1 MTTGRINQIA
11 IEKRETKQSRRTEV
25 NAWEGGSMRPALVK
39 ISGQWTK
46 DPRSSVHAPRESRLR
61 SRTTRANGRHENQA
75 SRGLHAPTK
84 ARQITRCGP
93 TAHRESGDSARQFV
107 KPPYE
112 QDACAIISSRQRLL
126 ASDTYT
132 GAPTPCGHQNALT
145 GLFCREI
152 HRLIESHTTSRA
164 IERHQTREKR
174 SSSCTTFL
182 KHTLLTY
189 EKGCVFGL
197 WLCYIIH

>member
-1 MTTGRINQIA
+1 MNQRHEI
-11 IEKRETKQSRRTEV
+11 KRPR
-25 NAWEGGSMRPALVK
+25 AL
-39 ISGQWTK
+39 SG
-46 DPRSSVHAPRESRLR
+46 SRLR
-61 SRTTRANGRHENQA
+61 SRSQPGNENGQESA

-152 HRLIESHTTSRA
+152 HRAIHHTRPAEPSSA
-164 IERHQTREKR
+164 IRHGR
-174 SSSCTTFL
+174 
-182 KHTLLTY
+182 
-189 EKGCVFGL
+189 CVHQVVQLF
-197 WLCYIIH
+197 

>member
-1 MTTGRINQIA
+1 MPSAGLKSDNEPKTRDQASTRPQRITAAKPLTTRQ
-11 IEKRETKQSRRTEV
+11 RER
-25 NAWEGGSMRPALVK
+25 A
-39 ISGQWTK
+39 
-46 DPRSSVHAPRESRLR
+46 R
-61 SRTTRANGRHENQA
+61 SRG
-75 SRGLHAPTK
+75 RGLHAPTK

-152 HRLIESHTTSRA
+152 HRAIHHTRPAEPSSA
-164 IERHQTREKR
+164 IRHGR
-174 SSSCTTFL
+174 
-182 KHTLLTY
+182 
-189 EKGCVFGL
+189 CVHQVVQLF
-197 WLCYIIH
+197 